1 MKTIFAGM
9 ILILGSTSFV
19 VEKNVILKENTMT
32 SIPQDS
38 IIKGRDMITES
49 KEVFKVR
56 DSDTDKCSNTQCWD
70 HIIKSFS
77 R

>member
-19 VEKNVILKENTMT
+19 VEKNVILKENAMT

-56 DSDTDKCSNTQCWD
+56 DRDMNKCSNTQCWD
-70 HIIKSFS
+70 HIIQSFS

>member
-56 DSDTDKCSNTQCWD
+56 DRDMNKCSNTQCWD
-70 HIIKSFS
+70 LIIKSFS